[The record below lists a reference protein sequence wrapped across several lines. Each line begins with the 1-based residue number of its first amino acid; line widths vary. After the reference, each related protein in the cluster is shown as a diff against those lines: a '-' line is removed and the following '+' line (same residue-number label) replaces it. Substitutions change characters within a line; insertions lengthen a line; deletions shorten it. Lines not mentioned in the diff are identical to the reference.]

1 MLGIIYAVIAGVVV
15 ALQSIFNV
23 RISEK
28 AGFWFANTWV
38 HGTGFLL
45 SLILFWI
52 LKDGSLSKLESINK
66 MYLLTGCMGV
76 LIVYSVMQS
85 VGSIGPVYAIAIL
98 LIAQLLAAL
107 AIDTLGWFGVERA
120 ALSANRVIGI
130 GVMIAGVIIFKL
142 K

>member
-15 ALQSIFNV
+15 ACQSIFNV
-23 RISEK
+23 RISER
-28 AGFWFANTWV
+28 AGFWFTNTWV

-52 LKDGSLSKLESINK
+52 LKDGSLGKLESINK

-76 LIVYSVMQS
+76 LIVYSVMHS

-107 AIDTLGWFGVERA
+107 AIDTLGWFGVERV
-120 ALSANRVIGI
+120 ALSANRIIGI